1 MSDDCPCLPGP
12 VARRLASG
20 VETPPTEGIVDD
32 PMVDLPG
39 GTFRM
44 GSDDDDARVEDGEG
58 PARYVTVDPFAVDVY
73 AVTNASF
80 DRFVDATG
88 YRTEAEQYGWS
99 YVFQGLVPKNRRRR
113 LARDRRIKEVPWW
126 YAVKGA
132 TWRKPEG
139 PGSSIRNR
147 LDHPVVQV
155 SWNDANTYARWAGK
169 RLPTEAEWEY
179 AARGGLEGQ
188 RFPWGNELLDR
199 GAHRMNIWQGKFP
212 GINTRDD
219 GFYATAPVDT
229 FEANGYGL
237 FNSVGNVWEW
247 CQDWY
252 SADRHRSNVATSN
265 PRGPEAGDR
274 KSLRGGSY
282 LCHASYCNRY
292 RVAARFSNTPDS
304 STGHAGFRCV
314 RSVSA

>member
-1 MSDDCPCLPGP
+1 MTGDCPCLPTRP
-12 VARRLASG
+12 ASAAVASG
-20 VETPPTEGIVDD
+20 TGTAPVGVVDD

-39 GTFRM
+39 GTFWM
-44 GSDDDDARVEDGEG
+44 GSEDADARAEDGEG
-58 PARYVTVDPFAVDVY
+58 PVRETTIDPFAIDIY

-80 DRFVDATG
+80 ARFVETTG
-88 YRTEAEQYGWS
+88 YRTEAERYGWS
-99 YVFQGLVPKNRRRR
+99 YVFQGLITKNRRKR
-113 LARDRRIKEVPWW
+113 LERDRSVKPVPWW
-126 YAVKGA
+126 FAVKGA

-139 PGSSIRNR
+139 PGSSIKDR

-155 SWNDANTYARWAGK
+155 SWNDANAYARWAGK
-169 RLPTEAEWEY
+169 RLPTEAEWEF
-179 AARGGLEGQ
+179 AARGGLERQ
-188 RFPWGNELLDR
+188 RFPWGNQLR
-199 GAHRMNIWQGKFP
+199 VGQNHRMNIWQGRFP
-212 GINTRDD
+212 DVNTRDD

-229 FEANGYGL
+229 FEPNGFGL
-237 FNSVGNVWEW
+237 FNTVGNVWEW

-252 SADRHRSNVATSN
+252 SAEWHERSNIASN
-265 PRGPEAGDR
+265 PRGPETGDR

-314 RSVSA
+314 RSATA